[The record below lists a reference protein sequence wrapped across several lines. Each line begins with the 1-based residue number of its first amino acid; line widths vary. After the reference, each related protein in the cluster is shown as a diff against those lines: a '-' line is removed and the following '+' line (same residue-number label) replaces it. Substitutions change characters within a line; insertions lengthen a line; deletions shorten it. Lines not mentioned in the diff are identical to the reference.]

1 MGDRIDARRVE
12 KGRVVAIVAALAAVG
27 ALIAYPLLRL
37 TGTLTDLGPESV
49 GIALAGAGGRAI
61 VTSLGLGVVVAVLA
75 VGLGTAAAVIGERAS
90 ARGRWFV
97 RAAMV
102 GQLIVPPFVSAL
114 GWAAAYG
121 PRGLTDRGLGI
132 SLPGL
137 YGLLGVAVVLVFEAV
152 PLVYLIVA
160 SALAGRAEADLE
172 RAARA
177 SGATPVDAL
186 RTVTL
191 PLLRRPILGAAVL
204 VFVMTLNAFGVPA
217 VLGIPGGVSTITTR
231 LYQDLAF
238 SADPAA
244 FDRAVVLAMVL
255 VVIAFTTVA
264 AADRLLGGPATER
277 TGITSRAP
285 STPGRGSAVA
295 VALVAAAVVVTAV
308 VPFIALVLVALTR
321 AVGLPPTPENW
332 TLANF
337 SAVLDPRTS
346 LALARSIG
354 LAIVAATVVTLLGA
368 MVVAAGRRT
377 GRLLGSVVSIGFAVP
392 GSTLALA
399 VLIGYGGALRDTLTI
414 ILIAYVAKFWALGH
428 RPIAASLDR
437 LPVDLVRAARASGA
451 TPRVVLR
458 TIVVPLL
465 RPAIVGAWLIVFL
478 FAVHEVTMSSL
489 LYGPGTDTLAVV
501 TLNVQ
506 QLGDPTIT
514 AALAVV
520 LSAVVLVGA
529 IPVLALRR
537 VVGRPVGI
545 E

>member
-1 MGDRIDARRVE
+1 MTAP
-12 KGRVVAIVAALAAVG
+12 GRVLVLAVALVAIA

-37 TGTLTDLGPESV
+37 TGTLTDLGPDS
-49 GIALAGAGGRAI
+49 IAVALGGAGGRA
-61 VTSLGLGVVVAVLA
+61 VATSLGLGVVVATLA
-75 VGLGTAAAVIGERAS
+75 VVLGTAAAFAGERAS
-90 ARGRWFV
+90 TRGRWIV
-97 RAAMV
+97 RGAMV
-102 GQLIVPPFVSAL
+102 GQLFVPPFVSAL

-121 PRGLTDRGLGI
+121 PRGLTDRWLGL
-132 SLPGL
+132 SLPGM
-137 YGLLGVAVVLVFEAV
+137 YGLVGVAVVLVFEAL
-152 PLVYLIVA
+152 PLAYLIVA

-177 SGATPVDAL
+177 SGATPWDAL

-191 PLLRRPILGAAVL
+191 PLLRRPMLGAGVI

-217 VLGIPGGVSTITTR
+217 VLGIPGGVTTITTR

-255 VVIAFTTVA
+255 VLIAFTTVA
-264 AADRLLGGPATER
+264 TADRLLGGRAMDR
-277 TGITSRAP
+277 TGATSSAAA
-285 STPGRGSAVA
+285 TPGRGSGRA
-295 VALVAAAVVVTAV
+295 VALVAVVAVITAV
-308 VPFIALVLVALTR
+308 IPFIALFLVALTR
-321 AVGLPPTPENW
+321 AVGLPPTPDNW

-337 SAVLDPRTS
+337 GAVLDPRTFS
-346 LALARSIG
+346 ALARSVG
-354 LAIVAATVVTLLGA
+354 LAIVAATVVTLLGGI
-368 MVVAAGRRT
+368 VVASGRRA

-399 VLIGYGGALRDTLTI
+399 VLIGYGGVLRDTLAI
-414 ILIAYVAKFWALGH
+414 ILLAYLAKFWALGH
-428 RPIAASLDR
+428 RPIAASMDHV
-437 LPVDLVRAARASGA
+437 PVDLVRAARASGA
-451 TPRVVLR
+451 SPRVVMR
-458 TIVVPLL
+458 TIVLPLL

-478 FAVHEVTMSSL
+478 FGVHEVTMSSL

-520 LSAVVLVGA
+520 LSTVVVVGA

-537 VVGRPVGI
+537 VTGRPVGI